1 MYTIAM
7 ILVLIFGVYVF
18 RKDGWR
24 IIQAKR
30 NGIETEACVS
40 RIVEDKKA
48 ADGADYYRHFY
59 YVTFQTEDGLQNEA
73 RLINPKGG
81 LVTGSTVRI
90 RYLPEKNDY
99 AVMMNVIR
107 T

>member
-1 MYTIAM
+1 MNTIAM
-7 ILVLIFGVYVF
+7 ILVLIFGIYIF
-18 RKDGWR
+18 RNDGWR

-30 NGIETEACVS
+30 NGTETEACVS

-48 ADGADYYRHFY
+48 ADGADYYLRSY
-59 YVTFQTEDGLQNEA
+59 YVVFQTEDGLQNEA

-81 LVTGSTVRI
+81 LVTGSTLRI
-90 RYLPEKNDY
+90 RYLPERDDY
-99 AVMMNVIR
+99 AVLMNVIK